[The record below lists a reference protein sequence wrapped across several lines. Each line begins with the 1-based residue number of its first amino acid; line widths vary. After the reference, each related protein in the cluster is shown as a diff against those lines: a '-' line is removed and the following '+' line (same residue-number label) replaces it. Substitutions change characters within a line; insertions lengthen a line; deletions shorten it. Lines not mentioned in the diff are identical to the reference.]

1 MKIRKSYVGV
11 VFTLVVGYFL
21 VYYAMHSIDVYVPV
35 STPQANDNF
44 VIVLDA
50 GHGGMDG
57 GGTSVN
63 GALEKDI
70 NLSIVLKVRD
80 MCESFG
86 YKVVVTRD
94 TDKSIHND
102 GVKGVR
108 KQKLSDMDNR
118 LAIFNKYDNS
128 INLSIHQNLYTQ
140 PQYNGAQMFFAKS
153 NPSNE
158 KLANIMRSE
167 FVAQIQPKNTRET
180 KEVGKELYLCYF
192 TKNPSL
198 MIECGFLSNP
208 EEAAKLETEEY
219 QSQVAFT
226 IFSGIN
232 KFLSSNK

>member
-57 GGTSVN
+57 GGVSVN

-70 NLSIVLKVRD
+70 NLSILLKVRD

-94 TDKSIHND
+94 TDKSIHDD
-102 GVKGVR
+102 GVKGVG
-108 KQKLSDMDNR
+108 KQKKSDMENR
-118 LAIFNKYDNS
+118 LALFNKYENS
-128 INLSIHQNLYTQ
+128 INLSIHQNLFTQ
-140 PQYNGAQMFFAKS
+140 PQYNGAQMFYATS

-158 KLANIMRSE
+158 KLARVMQSE
-167 FVAQIQPKNTRET
+167 FVTQLLPNNTRET

-232 KFLSSNK
+232 KFLTSNK